1 MNVQEMMRK
10 AKQMQA
16 KLEQMK
22 EEAGQKTVEGSAG
35 GQMVV
40 VTANGR
46 SEIISVKID
55 PEVVDKEEVELL
67 QDLVLAATN
76 QALTRAQELMNE
88 EMSKLTGGMNLPGLL

>member
-55 PEVVDKEEVELL
+55 PEVVDKEEVEML

-88 EMSKLTGGMNLPGLL
+88 EMSKLTGGMNLPGLF

>member
-55 PEVVDKEEVELL
+55 PEVVDKEEVEML